1 MAWSHDENNLGHPIS
16 DFSSW
21 TRAEK
26 HVHSRQI
33 YTIKDG
39 YGASDLAGE
48 LAAVV
53 AASVAALYKNGKITI
68 ADSLKK
74 LEIAKKFLNFAI
86 DNPGIYHESIR
97 DTYNIKIADTVS
109 NSCQS
114 GIFS

>member
-1 MAWSHDENNLGHPIS
+1 M
-16 DFSSW
+16 
-21 TRAEK
+21 
-26 HVHSRQI
+26 
-33 YTIKDG
+33 
-39 YGASDLAGE
+39 
-48 LAAVV
+48 
-53 AASVAALYKNGKITI
+53 AALYKNGKITI